1 MSYTS
6 SVKTLTWHLV
16 RLGWRQLTLL
26 SVMFIFA
33 LLITQNLAYWQVTEH
48 TSLARQAQQTY
59 DQTIP
64 VPAPRG
70 EILDSKRIPLVTSAQ
85 VSKLYVDPTALN
97 PKGLPAITLRDARA
111 LAPLLGQDAATLTR
125 ELTYRGAHVPAA
137 QHVFI
142 ADGLSD
148 DTANAINALNLGQG
162 IILAARP
169 RAFYPDGA
177 LAAPLL
183 GFVSK
188 NGDGQYGIEQAYDPI
203 LRGQDGARLNLTN
216 ALTRP
221 QTARPR
227 PFVPGADVVLTINE
241 TIQQIVEKRL
251 SEIISRTNALG
262 AEAIVMDPKTGA
274 IMAMASLP
282 SYDPNNYGLVTDPS
296 RFNNRALQNY
306 QPGSTF
312 KVISV
317 ASGFDAG
324 AFNPTM
330 TVYDPGIFQSPA
342 YGDVPIHNWEPVGWG
357 NETPEIML
365 RHSANVGMVQFA
377 AMIQPPQK
385 FYNYLVNN
393 FGFDRPTGINL
404 PGEEHGA
411 VRQPIGGNWQPIDQ
425 LTNAYGQSIDVT
437 PLQLVTAM
445 GALANG
451 GKRMRPYVVQR
462 VEYQGGRVTETRPLV
477 VAQAVTPATAA
488 TMTAL
493 LHRSGLSQDL
503 IDSNPNGA
511 SEATCALTQGFP
523 VAAKTGTSTV
533 DVVKSGAQDTS
544 KGTVASLLGY
554 APIDDPRFVMLVTVD
569 HPRQQPGDSQAGS
582 HIYGAI
588 TAAPV
593 WHDIAESLYRYLDIA
608 PRPEPLR
615 NDPILGSDNIPL
627 FQGAPP
633 QGWGCEFDKP

>member
-1 MSYTS
+1 MMQ
-6 SVKTLTWHLV
+6 
-16 RLGWRQLTLL
+16 RLIRRGWRQLTLL
-26 SVMFIFA
+26 SGMLLFA

-48 TSLARQAQQTY
+48 ARLARQAQQTY
-59 DQTIP
+59 DQTTI

-70 EILDSKRIPLVTSAQ
+70 EILDSKGLPLVMSAQ
-85 VSKLYVDPTALN
+85 VNKLYVDPTALN
-97 PKGLPAITLRDARA
+97 PKGLPAVTARDARA
-111 LAPLLGQDAATLTR
+111 LAPILGQDVATLTR
-125 ELTYRGAHVPAA
+125 ELTYRGANVPGA

-148 DTANAINALNLGQG
+148 DTANAINALNLGLG
-162 IILAARP
+162 IILEARP
-169 RAFYPDGA
+169 RASYPDGA

-183 GFVSK
+183 GFVA
-188 NGDGQYGIEQAYDPI
+188 NDGHGHYGIEQAYDSV
-203 LRGQDGARLNLTN
+203 LRGQDGTRLNFTN
-216 ALTRP
+216 ASTRP
-221 QTARPR
+221 LAATTRPR

-251 SEIISRTNALG
+251 AEIISHTNALG

-282 SYDPNNYGLVTDPS
+282 SYDPNNYNLVTDLN

-312 KVISV
+312 KVVSV

-324 AFNPTM
+324 VFNPT
-330 TVYDPGIFQSPA
+330 TIVNDPGIFQSPA
-342 YGDVPIHNWEPVGWG
+342 YGDQPIRNWEPGGWG

-377 AMIQPPQK
+377 AMIKPQTY
-385 FYNYLVNN
+385 YNYLINN
-393 FGFDRPTGINL
+393 FGFDRPTGIGL
-404 PGEEHGA
+404 GEETGML
-411 VRQPIGGNWQPIDQ
+411 RLPTGGDWRPLDQ
-425 LTNAYGQSIDVT
+425 LVNAYGQSIDVT

-462 VEYQGGRVTETRPLV
+462 VEYPSGHV
-477 VAQAVTPATAA
+477 VATQPKVAAQAVTPATAA

-493 LHRSGLSQDL
+493 MHRSGLSQDL
-503 IDSNPNGA
+503 IDRNPYGA

-523 VAAKTGTSTV
+523 IAAKTGTSTV
-533 DVVKSGAQDTS
+533 DIVRSGAQDVAA
-544 KGTVASLLGY
+544 GTVASLLGY
-554 APIDDPRFVMLVTVD
+554 APIDDPKFVMLVTVD
-569 HPRQQPGDSQAGS
+569 HPRPLPGDSSSGS

-627 FQGAPP
+627 FQGP
-633 QGWGCEFDKP
+633 QGWGCEFAKPNQP

>member
-1 MSYTS
+1 MMQR
-6 SVKTLTWHLV
+6 LIH
-16 RLGWRQLTLL
+16 LGWRQLTLL
-26 SVMFIFA
+26 SSMVLFA
-33 LLITQNLAYWQVTEH
+33 LLITQNLVRVQVMEH
-48 TSLARQAQQTY
+48 ATLARKAQQTY

-70 EILDSKRIPLVTSAQ
+70 EIRDSKGIPLVTSAQ

-111 LAPLLGQDAATLTR
+111 LAPILGQDAATLTR
-125 ELTYRGAHVPAA
+125 ELTYRGAHVPGA

-148 DTANAINALNLGQG
+148 DTANALNALNLGQG
-162 IILAARP
+162 IILEARP
-169 RAFYPDGA
+169 RAFYPNGA
-177 LAAPLL
+177 LAASLL

-188 NGDGQYGIEQAYDPI
+188 NGYGQYGVEQAYDQV

-216 ALTRP
+216 ASTRP

-251 SEIISRTNALG
+251 TEIISRTNALG

-282 SYDPNNYGLVTDPS
+282 SYDPNNYGLVTDPN

-342 YGDVPIHNWEPVGWG
+342 YGDQPIRNWEPGGWG
-357 NETPEIML
+357 TETPEIML

-377 AMIQPPQK
+377 AMIKPQTY
-385 FYNYLVNN
+385 YNYLINN
-393 FGFDRPTGINL
+393 FGFDRPTGIGL
-404 PGEEHGA
+404 GEETGMLRLPA
-411 VRQPIGGNWQPIDQ
+411 GGDWRPLDQ

-462 VEYQGGRVTETRPLV
+462 IEYQGGRVVETRPKV
-477 VAQAVTPATAA
+477 VAQAVKPATAA
-488 TMTAL
+488 TMTEV
-493 LHRSGLSQDL
+493 LHRAGFSQDL
-503 IDSNPNGA
+503 TDRNPNGA

-523 VAAKTGTSTV
+523 VAAKTGTTTV
-533 DVVKSGAQDTS
+533 DVVRSGAQDTS

-554 APIDDPRFVMLVTVD
+554 APIDDPKFVMLVTVD
-569 HPRQQPGDSQAGS
+569 HPRQQPGDSPAGS

-615 NDPILGSDNIPL
+615 NDPILGSDNIPQ
-627 FQGAPP
+627 FQGP
-633 QGWGCEFDKP
+633 QGWGCEFAKPNQP

>member
-1 MSYTS
+1 MMRR
-6 SVKTLTWHLV
+6 LIH
-16 RLGWRQLTLL
+16 LGWRQLTLL
-26 SVMFIFA
+26 SSMVLFA
-33 LLITQNLAYWQVTEH
+33 LLITQNLVRVQVMEH
-48 TSLARQAQQTY
+48 ATLARKAQQTY

-70 EILDSKRIPLVTSAQ
+70 EIRDSKGIPLVTSAQ
-85 VSKLYVDPTALN
+85 VSKLYVDPTVLN

-125 ELTYRGAHVPAA
+125 ELTYRGAHVPGA

-148 DTANAINALNLGQG
+148 DTANAINALNLGIG
-162 IILAARP
+162 IILEARP
-169 RAFYPDGA
+169 RAFYPNGA

-188 NGDGQYGIEQAYDPI
+188 NGYGQYGVEQAYDQV

-216 ALTRP
+216 ASTRP

-282 SYDPNNYGLVTDPS
+282 SYDPNNYGLVTDPN

-324 AFNPTM
+324 AFNPT
-330 TVYDPGIFQSPA
+330 TIVNDPGIFQSPA

-393 FGFDRPTGINL
+393 FGFDRPTGIGL
-404 PGEEHGA
+404 GEETGI
-411 VRQPIGGNWQPIDQ
+411 VRQPIGGHWQQIDQ

-451 GKRMRPYVVQR
+451 GKRLRPYVVQR
-462 VEYQGGRVTETRPLV
+462 VEYPSGRVVATRPKV
-477 VAQAVTPATAA
+477 VAQAVKPSTAA
-488 TMTAL
+488 TMTEV
-493 LHRSGLSQDL
+493 LHRAGFSQNL
-503 IDSNPNGA
+503 IDGNPNGA

-554 APIDDPRFVMLVTVD
+554 APIDDPKFVMLVTVD
-569 HPRQQPGDSQAGS
+569 HPRQLPGDTTAGS

-615 NDPILGSDNIPL
+615 NDPILGSDNIPQ
-627 FQGAPP
+627 FQGP
-633 QGWGCEFDKP
+633 QGWGCEFAKPNQP

>member
-1 MSYTS
+1 MMQRFI
-6 SVKTLTWHLV
+6 

-26 SVMFIFA
+26 SGMILFA
-33 LLITQNLAYWQVTEH
+33 LLITQNLAYYQVTKHAE
-48 TSLARQAQQTY
+48 LARQAQQTY

-64 VPAPRG
+64 VSAPRG
-70 EILDSKRIPLVTSAQ
+70 EILDSKGVPLVTSAQ
-85 VSKLYVDPTALN
+85 VNKLYVDPTALN
-97 PKGLPAITLRDARA
+97 PKGLPAVTLRDARA
-111 LAPLLGQDAATLTR
+111 LAPILGQDVATLAR
-125 ELTYRGAHVPAA
+125 ELTYRGATVPGA

-162 IILAARP
+162 IILEARP
-169 RAFYPDGA
+169 RAFYPNGA

-188 NGDGQYGIEQAYDPI
+188 NGDGQYGIEQAYDQV
-203 LRGQDGARLNLTN
+203 LRGQNGTRLNLANTS
-216 ALTRP
+216 TRP
-221 QTARPR
+221 LPATARPR

-251 SEIISRTNALG
+251 AEIVAHTKALG

-282 SYDPNNYGLVTDPS
+282 SYDPNNYGLVTDP
-296 RFNNRALQNY
+296 RLFNNRAIQNY

-317 ASGFDAG
+317 ATGFDAG
-324 AFNPTM
+324 AFNPT
-330 TVYDPGIFQSPA
+330 TIVNDPGIFQSPA

-357 NETPEIML
+357 AETPEIML

-385 FYNYLVNN
+385 YYNYLVNN
-393 FGFDRPTGINL
+393 FGFDQPTGINL
-404 PGEEHGA
+404 PGEDTGI
-411 VRQPIGGNWQPIDQ
+411 VRQPIGGHWQQLDQ
-425 LTNAYGQSIDVT
+425 LVNAYGQSIDVT

-462 VEYQGGRVTETRPLV
+462 IEYQGGRVVATQPKV
-477 VAQAVTPATAA
+477 VAQAVKPSTAA
-488 TMTAL
+488 TMTEV
-493 LHRSGLSQDL
+493 LHRAGFSQDL
-503 IDSNPNGA
+503 VDANPYGA

-523 VAAKTGTSTV
+523 IAAKTGTSTV
-533 DVVKSGAQDTS
+533 DVVKSGAQDVAA
-544 KGTVASLLGY
+544 GTVASLLGY
-554 APIDDPRFVMLVTVD
+554 APIDDPKFVMLVTVD
-569 HPRQQPGDSQAGS
+569 HPQRLPGDTTGGS

-608 PRPEPLR
+608 PRPEPLVKT
-615 NDPILGSDNIPL
+615 DPALGHENIPL
-627 FQGAPP
+627 FQGP
-633 QGWGCEFDKP
+633 QGWGCEFAKPNQP

>member
-1 MSYTS
+1 
-6 SVKTLTWHLV
+6 
-16 RLGWRQLTLL
+16 
-26 SVMFIFA
+26 
-33 LLITQNLAYWQVTEH
+33 
-48 TSLARQAQQTY
+48 
-59 DQTIP
+59 
-64 VPAPRG
+64 
-70 EILDSKRIPLVTSAQ
+70 
-85 VSKLYVDPTALN
+85 
-97 PKGLPAITLRDARA
+97 
-111 LAPLLGQDAATLTR
+111 
-125 ELTYRGAHVPAA
+125 
-137 QHVFI
+137 
-142 ADGLSD
+142 
-148 DTANAINALNLGQG
+148 
-162 IILAARP
+162 
-169 RAFYPDGA
+169 
-177 LAAPLL
+177 
-183 GFVSK
+183 
-188 NGDGQYGIEQAYDPI
+188 
-203 LRGQDGARLNLTN
+203 
-216 ALTRP
+216 
-221 QTARPR
+221 
-227 PFVPGADVVLTINE
+227 VPGADVVLTINE

-251 SEIISRTNALG
+251 TEIISRTNALG

-282 SYDPNNYGLVTDPS
+282 SYDPNNYGLVTDPN

-324 AFNPTM
+324 AFNPT
-330 TVYDPGIFQSPA
+330 TIVNDPGIFQSPA

-393 FGFDRPTGINL
+393 FGFDRPTGIGL
-404 PGEEHGA
+404 GEETGI
-411 VRQPIGGNWQPIDQ
+411 VRQPIGGHWQQIDQ

-451 GKRMRPYVVQR
+451 GKRLRPYVVQR
-462 VEYQGGRVTETRPLV
+462 VEYPSGRVVATRPKV
-477 VAQAVTPATAA
+477 VAQAVKPSTAA
-488 TMTAL
+488 TMTEV
-493 LHRSGLSQDL
+493 LHRAGFSQNL
-503 IDSNPNGA
+503 IDGNPNGA

-554 APIDDPRFVMLVTVD
+554 APIDDPKFVMLVTVD
-569 HPRQQPGDSQAGS
+569 HPRQQPGDSSVGS

-615 NDPILGSDNIPL
+615 NDPILGSDNIPQ
-627 FQGAPP
+627 FQGP
-633 QGWGCEFDKP
+633 QGWGCEFAKPNQP

>member
-1 MSYTS
+1 MTQRFI
-6 SVKTLTWHLV
+6 

-26 SVMFIFA
+26 SGMILFA
-33 LLITQNLAYWQVTEH
+33 LLITQNLAYYQVTKH
-48 TSLARQAQQTY
+48 ADLARQAQQTY

-64 VPAPRG
+64 VSAPRG
-70 EILDSKRIPLVTSAQ
+70 EILDSKGVPLVMSAQ
-85 VSKLYVDPTALN
+85 VNKLHVDPKALN
-97 PKGLPAITLRDARA
+97 PKGLPAVTLRDARE
-111 LAPLLGQDAATLTR
+111 LAPILGQDVVTLTR
-125 ELTYRGAHVPAA
+125 ELTYRGANVPGANY
-137 QHVFI
+137 VLI

-162 IILAARP
+162 IILEARP
-169 RAFYPDGA
+169 RAFYPNGA

-188 NGDGQYGIEQAYDPI
+188 NGYGQYGIEQAYDQV
-203 LRGQDGARLNLTN
+203 LRGQDGTRLNLTN
-216 ALTRP
+216 ASTRP
-221 QTARPR
+221 QTVRPR

-251 SEIISRTNALG
+251 TEIISRTHALG

-282 SYDPNNYGLVTDPS
+282 SYDPNNYGLVTDPT
-296 RFNNRALQNY
+296 RFNNRAIQNY

-317 ASGFDAG
+317 ATGFDAG
-324 AFNPTM
+324 AFNPT
-330 TVYDPGIFQSPA
+330 TIVNDPGIFQSPA

-377 AMIQPPQK
+377 AMVQPPQK
-385 FYNYLVNN
+385 YYNYLINN
-393 FGFDRPTGINL
+393 FGFDQPTGINL
-404 PGEEHGA
+404 PGEDTGI
-411 VRQPIGGNWQPIDQ
+411 VRQPIGGHWQSLDQ
-425 LTNAYGQSIDVT
+425 LTNSYGQSIDVT

-462 VEYQGGRVTETRPLV
+462 VEYQGGRVVATQPKV
-477 VAQAVTPATAA
+477 VAQAVKPSTAA
-488 TMTAL
+488 TMTTV
-493 LHRSGLSQDL
+493 LHRAGLSQDL
-503 IDSNPNGA
+503 VDGNPYGA

-523 VAAKTGTSTV
+523 IAAKTGTSTV
-533 DVVKSGAQDTS
+533 DIVKSGAQDVAA
-544 KGTVASLLGY
+544 GTVASLLGY
-554 APIDDPRFVMLVTVD
+554 APIDDPKFVMLVTVD
-569 HPRQQPGDSQAGS
+569 HPRRLPGDTAGGS

-608 PRPEPLR
+608 PRPEPLVKT
-615 NDPILGSDNIPL
+615 DPALGNENIPL
-627 FQGAPP
+627 FQGP
-633 QGWGCEFDKP
+633 QGWGCEFAKPNQP

>member
-1 MSYTS
+1 MMQR
-6 SVKTLTWHLV
+6 LIH
-16 RLGWRQLTLL
+16 LGWRQLTLL
-26 SVMFIFA
+26 SSMVLFA
-33 LLITQNLAYWQVTEH
+33 LLITQNLVRVQVMEH
-48 TSLARQAQQTY
+48 ATLARKAQQTY

-70 EILDSKRIPLVTSAQ
+70 EIRDSKGIPLVTSAQ
-85 VSKLYVDPTALN
+85 VSKLYVDPTVLN

-125 ELTYRGAHVPAA
+125 ELTYRGAHVPGA

-148 DTANAINALNLGQG
+148 DTANALNALNLGQG
-162 IILAARP
+162 IILEARP
-169 RAFYPDGA
+169 RAFYPNGA
-177 LAAPLL
+177 LAASLL

-188 NGDGQYGIEQAYDPI
+188 NGYGQYGVEQAYDQV

-216 ALTRP
+216 ASTRP

-282 SYDPNNYGLVTDPS
+282 SYDPNNYGLVTDPN

-342 YGDVPIHNWEPVGWG
+342 YGDQPIRNWEPGGWG
-357 NETPEIML
+357 TETPEIML

-377 AMIQPPQK
+377 AMIKPQTY
-385 FYNYLVNN
+385 YNYLINN
-393 FGFDRPTGINL
+393 FGFDRPTGIGL
-404 PGEEHGA
+404 GEETGMLRLPA
-411 VRQPIGGNWQPIDQ
+411 GGDWRPLDQ

-462 VEYQGGRVTETRPLV
+462 IEYQGGRVVETRPKV
-477 VAQAVTPATAA
+477 VAQAVKPATAA
-488 TMTAL
+488 TMTEV
-493 LHRSGLSQDL
+493 LHRAGFSQDL
-503 IDSNPNGA
+503 TDRNPNGA

-523 VAAKTGTSTV
+523 VAAKTGTTTV
-533 DVVKSGAQDTS
+533 DVVRSGAQDTS

-554 APIDDPRFVMLVTVD
+554 APIDDPKFVMLVTVD
-569 HPRQQPGDSQAGS
+569 HPRQQPGDTAGGS

-608 PRPEPLR
+608 PRPEPLVKM
-615 NDPILGSDNIPL
+615 DPALGNENIPL
-627 FQGAPP
+627 FQGP
-633 QGWGCEFDKP
+633 QGWGCEFAKPNQP

>member
-1 MSYTS
+1 
-6 SVKTLTWHLV
+6 
-16 RLGWRQLTLL
+16 LGWRQLILFSSMVL
-26 SVMFIFA
+26 FA
-33 LLITQNLAYWQVTEH
+33 LLITQNLVRVQVMEH
-48 TSLARQAQQTY
+48 ATLARKAQQTY

-97 PKGLPAITLRDARA
+97 PKGLPAITVRDARE
-111 LAPLLGQDAATLTR
+111 LAPILGQDVATLTR
-125 ELTYRGAHVPAA
+125 ELTYRGAHVPGASY
-137 QHVFI
+137 VLV

-148 DTANAINALNLGQG
+148 DTANAINALNLGIG
-162 IILAARP
+162 IILEARP

-188 NGDGQYGIEQAYDPI
+188 NGYGQYGIEQAYDQV

-216 ALTRP
+216 ASTRP

-282 SYDPNNYGLVTDPS
+282 SYDPNSYGLVTDPS
-296 RFNNRALQNY
+296 RFNNRAIQNY

-317 ASGFDAG
+317 ATGFDAG
-324 AFNPTM
+324 AFNPSTI
-330 TVYDPGIFQSPA
+330 VNDPGIFQSPA

-385 FYNYLVNN
+385 YYNYLINN
-393 FGFDRPTGINL
+393 FGFDRPTGIGL
-404 PGEEHGA
+404 GEETGL
-411 VRQPIGGNWQPIDQ
+411 VRQPLGGNWRPLDQ
-425 LTNAYGQSIDVT
+425 LVNAYGQSIDVT

-462 VEYQGGRVTETRPLV
+462 IEYQGGRVVETRPKM
-477 VAQAVTPATAA
+477 VAQTVKPSTAA

-493 LHRSGLSQDL
+493 MHRSGLSQDL
-503 IDSNPNGA
+503 VDGNPYGA

-523 VAAKTGTSTV
+523 IAAKTGTSTV
-533 DVVKSGAQDTS
+533 DIVKSGAQDTS

-554 APIDDPRFVMLVTVD
+554 APIDDPKFVMLVTVD
-569 HPRQQPGDSQAGS
+569 HPRQQPGDTAGGS

-608 PRPEPLR
+608 PRPEPLVKT
-615 NDPILGSDNIPL
+615 DPALGNENIPL
-627 FQGAPP
+627 FQGP
-633 QGWGCEFDKP
+633 QGWGCEFAKPNQP